1 LVLLASFIPFL
12 LVFIAVVFYL
22 DQAILGLTLGPEA
35 VWPLM
40 LCCPFTFPLWH
51 DVGIALA
58 SIGLALI
65 FLPVTFSL
73 PWRRGPVERWLH
85 KRFSRIA
92 FLVRHS
98 DLFYILAFL
107 GFFTACLGIWF
118 CMHQAFLYQSEY
130 AKGTLDSPMY
140 VFLGLAVEPL
150 FMHMVGRTL
159 VAVGLGILAVVV
171 AIKRCFE

>member
-1 LVLLASFIPFL
+1 VLVASFIPFL
-12 LVFIAVVFYL
+12 LVFVAVVFYL

-35 VWPLM
+35 MWPLI

-51 DVGIALA
+51 DMGIALA
-58 SIGLALI
+58 SVGLALI
-65 FLPVTFSL
+65 FLPVTISL
-73 PWRRGPVERWLH
+73 PWRRGPVEQWLQR
-85 KRFSRIA
+85 RFTRIA
-92 FLVRHS
+92 LLVRQS
-98 DLFYILAFL
+98 DLFYILAFF

-130 AKGTLDSPMY
+130 AKGTLESPMY
-140 VFLGLAVEPL
+140 VFLGLEVEPL
-150 FMHMVGRTL
+150 FLHTVGRVL